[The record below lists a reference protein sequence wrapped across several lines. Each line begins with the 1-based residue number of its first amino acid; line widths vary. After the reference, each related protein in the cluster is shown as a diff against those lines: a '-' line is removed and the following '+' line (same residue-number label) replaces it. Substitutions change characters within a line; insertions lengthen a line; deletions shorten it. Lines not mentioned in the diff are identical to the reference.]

1 MAAKL
6 LEDAF
11 NEASKLPEPEQES
24 IASWILSELS
34 SERRWTDA
42 FRRSQDTLSSLSDR
56 ALSEHAEGL
65 SEDLEPDK
73 L

>member
-24 IASWILSELS
+24 IASWILSELR

-56 ALSEHAEGL
+56 ALREHAEGL